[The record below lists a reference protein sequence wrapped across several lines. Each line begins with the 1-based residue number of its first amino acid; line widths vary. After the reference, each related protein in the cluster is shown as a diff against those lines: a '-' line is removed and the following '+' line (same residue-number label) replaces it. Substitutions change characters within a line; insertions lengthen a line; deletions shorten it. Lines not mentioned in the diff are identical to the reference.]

1 MRKETFLS
9 GLVVVLVAGIGLA
22 GCQVEAPVLQS
33 GQAKELLDSWTN
45 NGKKL
50 IEMAE
55 DFPEDKYGY
64 KASEEIRPFGEFI
77 RHIAAVNFRYIRMEQ
92 GQEYDPAEFAPE
104 NFTSRADLAA
114 LIKRSYDEGAALLE
128 QAGDAQMVEAV
139 KNPYGDYTNSRFAF
153 WMQAVEHAAEHYGNL
168 VIYYR
173 LNGLVP
179 PASRGN

>member
-1 MRKETFLS
+1 MRRESFLRV
-9 GLVVVLVAGIGLA
+9 LVVALVVGFGLA
-22 GCQVEAPVLQS
+22 GCQVEAPALQS
-33 GQAKELLDSWTN
+33 GQAKELLDSWIN

-64 KASEEIRPFGEFI
+64 KASEEIRAFGEFI
-77 RHIAAVNFRYIRMEQ
+77 RHIAAVNFRYVRMEQ

-104 NFTSRADLAA
+104 NFKGKADLAA
-114 LIKRSYDEGAALLE
+114 LIKRSYDEGAALIE
-128 QAGDAQMVEAV
+128 QSGDAQIVEAV

>member
-1 MRKETFLS
+1 MIKRDGSKDGSPDSALDV
-9 GLVVVLVAGIGLA
+9 GVAIQ
-22 GCQVEAPVLQS
+22 C
-33 GQAKELLDSWTN
+33 
-45 NGKKL
+45 
-50 IEMAE
+50 
-55 DFPEDKYGY
+55 
-64 KASEEIRPFGEFI
+64 
-77 RHIAAVNFRYIRMEQ
+77 
-92 GQEYDPAEFAPE
+92 PAEFAPE
-104 NFTSRADLAA
+104 NFKGKADLAA

-153 WMQAVEHAAEHYGNL
+153 WMQAAEHAAEHYGNL